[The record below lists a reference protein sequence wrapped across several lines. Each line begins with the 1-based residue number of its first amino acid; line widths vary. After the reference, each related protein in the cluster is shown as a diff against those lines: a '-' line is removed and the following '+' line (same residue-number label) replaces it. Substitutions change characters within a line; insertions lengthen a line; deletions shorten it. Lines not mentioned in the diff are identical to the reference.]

1 MNIDAG
7 DIAFVRVL
15 GPIQVVTA
23 SGRALDLPSASQRRL
38 LARLAVDAPRSLR
51 VDLLCDVLAV
61 SPGALRTIVSRLRKG
76 FGGTTVVASQ
86 GRYRLA
92 APVDAALFT
101 ASLSQRRAGDDRIGT
116 LEQSLALWTGPA
128 YEEFS
133 AEAWAEPEA
142 ARLSELHA
150 AAIEDYAVAL
160 IVARRWP
167 EAIAELKAHVSVNP
181 LRDRAW
187 GLLVQALGG
196 AGRQA
201 DALTAFRE
209 YHAYL
214 AEWVGTEPS
223 AEVRRIERQIAAGW
237 DGIEAGRDGIG
248 EQDRPVGSGSPQPVG
263 SGSPQPVGSG
273 SPQPVGSGSP
283 QPVGSGSPQPV
294 GSGSPQP
301 VRPRSW
307 RGNGWLPLPAELARG
322 PTLVGRAR
330 ELGLLADE
338 AAQVGR
344 SGLRAVIVE
353 GEAGIG
359 KTTLL
364 AAFARTLRDE
374 GSAAVLYGR
383 CQDGP
388 AVPLE
393 PFRSLIGHLVDHA
406 PVDVLRAHT
415 MRCGGHLVRVAPRLA
430 GRAELAG
437 APVSDDATERHLL
450 FEAVS
455 DLLTRLAAIS
465 PLAVLLDD
473 VQWAEPTALQLLRH
487 LGRALGNVPVLLV
500 LSARDTDERRSSEL
514 RAVLADLE
522 RRPGRRIG
530 LGGFDHAE
538 LAGLTASLLAVN
550 AAVITPAVSA
560 RLRIQTAGNPL
571 YATQLVRHWAE
582 SGHLAFASAAVEFAD
597 RPAADEVPA
606 NLRNLLWSRV
616 SSLGNEV
623 VEVLSA
629 AAVLGTQFAVDPVID
644 MAGISE
650 SDALDA
656 LDAAEAAGL
665 LADVPAGAPTLRFVH
680 VLVARAVYTG
690 LPRGRRRRLHAQA
703 AEVLAKRAGPLT
715 IHLAAQ
721 IARQYHRGGMPAEA
735 GRWAMTAGDYAAR
748 QLSPAEAARWYRT
761 ALDHGAAL
769 DVPGHERADLLVR
782 LGRAQQQAND
792 PGALETLAEAA
803 ALARDCGATA
813 ILAQAALATDRGFL
827 RFGPAAPAQVAIVEA
842 ALRVAGADPATRAR
856 LLALLAEDLV
866 SDVAGTR
873 RTGLAREAIAL
884 ADASPDPALLAR
896 ICSSVLYALWGPDH
910 AATRLRADV
919 AQRSIA
925 AAAAAGDPHLEFGVH
940 AAAYTVAI
948 QLADPAGAAR
958 SLERLHTIAD
968 QIGAPDMT
976 WTVGWYEAFAA
987 TMQARFADADQ
998 LGRETVELGLA
1009 MGAADGVTLFAG
1021 QAAVLAT
1028 IAGHHAELPPIVAQ
1042 AIDAGPVQLTFH
1054 LAHAIVSVASG
1065 PREIASD
1072 LLAEAAAA
1080 GFRSVPPDLM
1090 WMTSMLG
1097 YAILAIELEDLDAA
1111 AQLLAII
1118 EPYTG
1123 EIATNLGPVA
1133 AYAGRLASLLGRHD
1147 IADQHLGAALGIADA
1162 FDWDYHRAA
1171 ILIARAAARR
1181 RSLGRIDDPARTWL
1195 EAAEGI
1201 CAAHRLPGM
1210 LAMIGGVQE

>member
-1 MNIDAG
+1 MLTPLSHTPWLGHYGEVNIDAG

-15 GPIQVVTA
+15 GPIQVVTS

-38 LARLAVDAPRSLR
+38 LARLALDAPRALR

-76 FGGTTVVASQ
+76 FGGTTVVAAQ

-101 ASLSQRRAGDDRIGT
+101 ASLSQLGTGDNRIGT

-128 YEEFS
+128 FEEFS

-160 IVARRWP
+160 IVARRWA

-201 DALTAFRE
+201 DALAAFRE

-214 AEWVGTEPS
+214 AGWVGTEPS
-223 AEVRRIERQIAAGW
+223 AEVRRIERQVAAGW
-237 DGIEAGRDGIG
+237 DGIEAGWDGFG
-248 EQDRPVGSGSPQPVG
+248 EQEPSARPGSPQPAGSGSPPL
-263 SGSPQPVGSG
+263 
-273 SPQPVGSGSP
+273 
-283 QPVGSGSPQPV
+283 
-294 GSGSPQP
+294 
-301 VRPRSW
+301 VRPRPW
-307 RGNGWLPLPAELARG
+307 RGNGWLPLQAELARG

-338 AAQVGR
+338 AAQVGG

-359 KTTLL
+359 KTTVLG
-364 AAFARTLRDE
+364 AFARMLRDE

-406 PVDVLRAHT
+406 PVDVLQAHT

-430 GRAELAG
+430 GRVEFAR
-437 APVSDDATERHLL
+437 APVSDDVTERHLL

-550 AAVITPAVSA
+550 EAVVTPAVSA
-560 RLRIQTAGNPL
+560 QLRFQTAGNPL

-582 SGHLAFASAAVEFAD
+582 SGHLAFATTAVEFAD
-597 RPAADEVPA
+597 RAAGDEVPA

-616 SSLGNEV
+616 SSLGTGV

-629 AAVLGTQFAVDPVID
+629 AAVLGTQFEVDAVID

-665 LADVPAGAPTLRFVH
+665 LADVPARAPTLRFVH

-690 LPRGRRRRLHAQA
+690 LPRGRRRGLHAQA

-721 IARQYHRGGMPAEA
+721 IARQYDRGGMPAEA

-769 DVPGHERADLLVR
+769 DGPGHERADLLVR
-782 LGRAQQQAND
+782 LGRAQQQADD
-792 PGALETLAEAA
+792 PGALETLTEAA
-803 ALARDCGATA
+803 ALARGCGATS

-827 RFGPAAPAQVAIVEA
+827 RHGPAAPAQVAIVES
-842 ALRVAGADPATRAR
+842 ALQVVSAGPATRAR

-910 AATRLRADV
+910 QATRLRADV

-925 AAAAAGDPHLEFGVH
+925 AAASAGDPHLEFGVH

-968 QIGAPDMT
+968 QIGAPHMT
-976 WTVGWYEAFAA
+976 WTVGWYEAFVA

-1009 MGAADGVTLFAG
+1009 MGAADGVALFAG

-1042 AIDAGPVQLTFH
+1042 AIEAGPVQLTFY

-1072 LLAEAAAA
+1072 LLGEATAT
-1080 GFRSVPPDLM
+1080 GFRNVPPDLM

-1097 YAILAIELEDLDAA
+1097 YAILAIELEDLGAA

-1118 EPYTG
+1118 EPYAG

-1133 AYAGRLASLLGRHD
+1133 AYAGRLASLLRRHD
-1147 IADQHLGAALGIADA
+1147 VADQHLSAALGIADA

-1195 EAAEGI
+1195 EDAEEI
-1201 CAAHRLPGM
+1201 CAAHGLPGM
-1210 LAMIGGVQE
+1210 LAMIGGVRA